1 VVIGFVLVFFIHHF
15 NFILKNLVK
24 SLVTLPLVLPP
35 SVLGY
40 YLLVSF
46 QQNALLGSWF
56 EVIFNVQLAFSFEGI
71 LLGSVIFSLPFMVNP
86 ILSALDNLPAS
97 LEEAS
102 FTLGK
107 SRFATYTQVILPNV
121 KPAIFTSLIL
131 TFAHTIGEFG
141 VILMIGGNI
150 PGETRVA
157 SLAIYHELEAL
168 NYDLAN
174 SYSLILL
181 VFSLTVLLVVYYF
194 QKRFKP
200 DFT

>member
-1 VVIGFVLVFFIHHF
+1 MVIGFVLVFFIHHF

-150 PGETRVA
+150 SGETRVA

>member
-1 VVIGFVLVFFIHHF
+1 MVIGFVLVFFIHHF

-46 QQNALLGSWF
+46 QQNALLGRWF

-86 ILSALDNLPAS
+86 VLSALDNLPAS

-107 SRFATYTQVILPNV
+107 SRFATYTQVIQPNV

-168 NYDLAN
+168 NYDVAN

>member
-1 VVIGFVLVFFIHHF
+1 MVIGFVLVFFIHHF

-46 QQNALLGSWF
+46 QQNALLGRWF

-86 ILSALDNLPAS
+86 VLSALDNLPAS

-168 NYDLAN
+168 NYDVAN

>member
-1 VVIGFVLVFFIHHF
+1 MVIGFVLVFFIHHF
-15 NFILKNLVK
+15 DFLLKNLVK

-46 QQNALLGSWF
+46 QQNAFLGKWF
-56 EVIFNVQLAFSFEGI
+56 EIIFNVQLAFSFEGI
-71 LLGSVIFSLPFMVNP
+71 LLGSIIFSLPFMVNP
-86 ILSALDNLPAS
+86 VLSALDNLTVS
-97 LEEAS
+97 LQEAS

-107 SRFATYTQVILPNV
+107 SRFVTYTQVILPNV
-121 KPAIFTSLIL
+121 KPAILTSLIL

-168 NYDLAN
+168 NYGMAN

-181 VFSLTVLLVVYYF
+181 GFSLTILLVVYYF

>member
-102 FTLGK
+102 K
-107 SRFATYTQVILPNV
+107 SIKA
-121 KPAIFTSLIL
+121 L
-131 TFAHTIGEFG
+131 TDVEGFDAHYKSID
-141 VILMIGGNI
+141 IRL
-150 PGETRVA
+150 
-157 SLAIYHELEAL
+157 
-168 NYDLAN
+168 
-174 SYSLILL
+174 
-181 VFSLTVLLVVYYF
+181 
-194 QKRFKP
+194 K
-200 DFT
+200 

>member
-1 VVIGFVLVFFIHHF
+1 MVIGFVLVFFIHHF